1 MLHQVRFF
9 FNFRNILF
17 TQQNSQRR
25 NSKLSKLAD
34 DNKSTNPISLPPI
47 IYLFFDPTPAQS
59 GVDNFSVSKH
69 VLCILNILAEVIQ
82 K

>member
-1 MLHQVRFF
+1 MLHQVRF
-9 FNFRNILF
+9 FRNILF
-17 TQQNSQRR
+17 TQQNSQR

-47 IYLFFDPTPAQS
+47 IYLFVDPTPAQS
-59 GVDNFSVSKH
+59 GVDDFSVSKH